1 MKKRFILLTFF
12 LGLGFFYYMSIG
24 FKAEY
29 EDISLKEAP
38 GKIRKEITDQTGFQ
52 VFQDGEYTYI
62 YYKCK
67 DKRNEYITT
76 TLDVRWKAG
85 SIVATARV
93 DYAVNDGDIRYNQLI
108 KMDHRSS
115 KDMKYEE
122 EIMAN

>member
-38 GKIRKEITDQTGFQ
+38 DKIRKEITNQTGFQ
-52 VFQDGEYTYI
+52 VFQDGHYTYI

-85 SIVATARV
+85 CIVATARV
-93 DYAVNDGDIRYNQLI
+93 DYAANDGDIRYDQLI

-122 EIMAN
+122 EIMAK